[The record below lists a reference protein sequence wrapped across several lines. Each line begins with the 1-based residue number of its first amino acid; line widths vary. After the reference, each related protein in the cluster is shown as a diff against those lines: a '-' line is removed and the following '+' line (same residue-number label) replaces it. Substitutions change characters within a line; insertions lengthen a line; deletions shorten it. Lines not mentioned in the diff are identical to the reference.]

1 MRVISGTAKAMPLN
15 SIEGLA
21 TRPTLDRVK
30 EALFSSIQFQI
41 PESVVLDLFAG
52 SGALGIEA
60 LSRGARQAVFCDSS
74 YKAIQMIKQNL
85 ERTKLTENAIVMQKD
100 YLECLESLIKK
111 FDFIFLDP
119 PYQTEYAR
127 KAIEKILLLDLLQ
140 EDGMIIVE
148 TDQKE
153 NILENLEINIKTIKN
168 YGRVKL
174 IYLTRKG

>member
-1 MRVISGTAKAMPLN
+1 MRVISGTAKAMPLY
-15 SIEGLA
+15 SIEGLK

-60 LSRGARQAVFCDSS
+60 LSRGAKQAIFCDDS
-74 YKAIQMIKQNL
+74 YNATKIIKQNL
-85 ERTKLTENAIVMQKD
+85 EKTNLIENAIVIQKD
-100 YLECLESLIKK
+100 YLECLESLTMK

-119 PYQTEYAR
+119 PYQTEYVR

-140 EDGMIIVE
+140 KDGMIIVE

-153 NILENLEINIKTIKN
+153 NMLENLEINIKAKKN